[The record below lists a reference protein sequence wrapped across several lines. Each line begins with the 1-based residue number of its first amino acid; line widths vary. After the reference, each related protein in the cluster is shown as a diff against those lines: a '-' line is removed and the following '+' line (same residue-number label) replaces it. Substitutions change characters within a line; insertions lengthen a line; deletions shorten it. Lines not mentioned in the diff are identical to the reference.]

1 MDKLNK
7 DELFSIA
14 IELNLPEL
22 LNFCSSSKR
31 INNFICRRNDVWN
44 YKLKRDFNR
53 YIDEIKG
60 TPREKYTLLYSLK
73 SLVSP
78 RSFGYIV
85 TTLDLY
91 KPDYT
96 DYKPYYLDVISDLER
111 IYTTMKK
118 YISQKTFVLGDENL
132 LKKYKSVNR
141 KELLKEAVGNMY
153 TDYRDEGMLYQ
164 LKDSYLDVNPYLYR
178 AEL

>member
-31 INNFICRRNDVWN
+31 INEFICKRNDVWN
-44 YKLKRDFNR
+44 YKLKRDFDK

-60 TPREKYTLLYSLK
+60 TPREKYTFLYSLK

-78 RSFGYIV
+78 RSFHYIV
-85 TTLDLY
+85 TTLELY
-91 KPDYT
+91 KPDYMH
-96 DYKPYYLDVISDLER
+96 YKPYYLDVISDLER

-118 YISQKTFVLGDENL
+118 YISQKTFGVAEEEA
-132 LKKYKSVNR
+132 LKKYKSSLR
-141 KELLKEAVGNMY
+141 LTLLKEAVGDMY
-153 TDYRDEGMLYQ
+153 TEYRDEGMLYQ
-164 LKDSYLDVNPYLYR
+164 LKDKYLDVSNYLYG
-178 AEL
+178 AAL